1 MKNELKSISKI
12 EKNALISDA
21 YFESLIEQA
30 LLKGVLEREEFERIQ
45 YECVNL
51 LAFKVERFNL
61 GESSSIPTDKAKAIM
76 ASNLFTLSLWL
87 KTYEEPEEALRL
99 LRKESIFELY
109 KKGRKRIDRM
119 VMSAKSLHA
128 KLLEKLL
135 ETENEYYALTIDDGI
150 KGFFKLY
157 YPEFSAQ
164 EIHITADYPIYN
176 PMERLSGIEFIKRY
190 VECLYNENQFC
201 INFNKEDIHFLLK
214 GYDKGY
220 KQLLINI
227 YGEVLTAAIGC
238 ILSGENVRRL
248 HISFQGVSYLNG
260 IFKEATDRAVFSY
273 LNDAFSELKETFGL
287 SEGLSKYM
295 EESIK
300 IIYKRIIDAK
310 RTDTWNIFYSPYFP
324 ENNPKIHFSFG
335 NKMDNEKYRHILD
348 EIIQCRF
355 FEDKMSIIKKNVH
368 SFGDLEDILLDGR
381 WAYDEMTRIIKGL
394 SLPEISA
401 LSNKY
406 GVDKNIDEQEL
417 RDEEKLLRKCLL
429 EFIYTFSEDQRKLI
443 LKAIESIQYEDS

>member
-220 KQLLINI
+220 NQLLINI
-227 YGEVLTAAIGC
+227 Y
-238 ILSGENVRRL
+238 
-248 HISFQGVSYLNG
+248 
-260 IFKEATDRAVFSY
+260 
-273 LNDAFSELKETFGL
+273 
-287 SEGLSKYM
+287 
-295 EESIK
+295 
-300 IIYKRIIDAK
+300 
-310 RTDTWNIFYSPYFP
+310 
-324 ENNPKIHFSFG
+324 
-335 NKMDNEKYRHILD
+335 
-348 EIIQCRF
+348 
-355 FEDKMSIIKKNVH
+355 
-368 SFGDLEDILLDGR
+368 
-381 WAYDEMTRIIKGL
+381 
-394 SLPEISA
+394 
-401 LSNKY
+401 
-406 GVDKNIDEQEL
+406 
-417 RDEEKLLRKCLL
+417 
-429 EFIYTFSEDQRKLI
+429 
-443 LKAIESIQYEDS
+443 